1 VKKKVQIW
9 DIGELKLVRKL
20 GVESAVND
28 LVFTPDSKKVLMAGN
43 KFIMMWDLLS
53 DQILFKYAISEEIT
67 AMDLNPFGNL
77 LVTA

>member
-1 VKKKVQIW
+1 MKKKVQIW